1 MNKKIIATLGPSSF
15 KKDIVKQMDKYGVEY
30 FRINLSHTEPK
41 DFAPLVKK
49 ISKWTNKKICPD
61 TEGSQLRIGKIKNDY
76 KTLYTN
82 DEYYIY
88 SKKKYKKLIKD
99 DLSFNIDNPGDV
111 LKVGDILNI
120 DFNGVSVQVIEII
133 NKEKIKV
140 RTLIG
145 GAIASNKGIAVDREI
160 NLPTFSK
167 KDLKILSIAAK
178 LKLKNIFL
186 SFCSSSN
193 DVKLLRKKFNYPI
206 EIISKI
212 ESTKGLKNL
221 SSICR
226 ESDSIL
232 IDRGDLSRDVQ
243 LEKIPHA
250 QRYILSIAN
259 KNKTKTFIATNLM
272 ESMIENKQP
281 TRAELNDIYGALE
294 SGANGLVLAAET
306 AVGKYP
312 DDAVRILSNIIYE
325 FNNKNK
331 SMNLSSILKFSTPL
345 IIEPH
350 GKTLINNYKDHSFLE
365 ELNNPQ
371 SLYIDE
377 KTISDVFQICNGV
390 YSPLDK
396 FMDIAEIKSVI
407 EKNKLKNG
415 ISWTL
420 PILFQIHSEQKKN
433 IPTKGYVLLKNKKT
447 KKLIAYFKIEKI
459 EKLSNLEKYFFK
471 WFGTKD
477 PNHPGYADV
486 LKKGNFIVS
495 GTPYLV
501 SENNSILS
509 KYELTPNQT
518 RRIFHLKGWS
528 KIIGFHTR
536 NIPHSGHEYIQ
547 KKAYENI
554 NADCLFISPVIGDK
568 KRGDFSSEIILRT
581 YEKLLLSKSYL
592 EYQSFLSG
600 FNTYSRYAGPREAVF
615 TALCRKNFGC
625 SHFIIGRDH
634 TGLKNFYKPT
644 ASIELFDKVETG
656 LKIIP
661 FEEIVYDSKKKIFSE
676 KLKSNKN
683 IYKISATQIR
693 ENILSG
699 NFKKNYLTSTVVY
712 KELKEAIIKSH
723 KLFVE

>member
-15 KKDIVKQMDKYGVEY
+15 KKDVVKKMDNYGVEY
-30 FRINLSHTEPK
+30 FRINLSHTEIK

-61 TEGSQLRIGKIKNDY
+61 TEGSQLRIGKIKNNH
-76 KTLYTN
+76 KNLITN
-82 DEYYIY
+82 DEFYIY
-88 SKKKYKKLIKD
+88 SKNKYKNLTKD
-99 DLSFNIDNPGDV
+99 ELSFNIDNPGA
-111 LKVGDILNI
+111 LLRVGDILNI

-140 RTLIG
+140 RTLMG
-145 GAIASNKGIAVDREI
+145 GSIASNKGIAVDREI

-186 SFCSSSN
+186 SFCASSD
-193 DVKLLRKKFNYPI
+193 DVKSLRKKFKYPI

-212 ESTKGLKNL
+212 ESTRGLKNL
-221 SSICR
+221 SDICK

-250 QRYILSIAN
+250 QRYILSIAK

-272 ESMIENKQP
+272 ESMIENRQP

-294 SGANGLVLAAET
+294 GGSNGLVLAAET

-312 DDAVRILSNIIYE
+312 VDAVRILSNIIYE
-325 FNNKNK
+325 FDNKK
-331 SMNLSSILKFSTPL
+331 TSINLKSILKFSSPL
-345 IIEPH
+345 LIEPH
-350 GKTLINNYKDHSFLE
+350 GKNLIHNYKDNSFLE
-365 ELNNPQ
+365 DLNNPQ
-371 SLYIDE
+371 SLYIDD
-377 KTISDVFQICNGV
+377 KTISDIFQICNGV

-396 FMDIAEIKSVI
+396 FMDIAETKSVI
-407 EKNKLKNG
+407 EKYKLKNG
-415 ISWTL
+415 VSWTL
-420 PILFQIHSEQKKN
+420 PILFQINSEQKNN
-433 IPTKGYVLLKNKKT
+433 IPSKGYVLLKSNKT

-459 EKLSNLEKYFFK
+459 ENLSNLEKYFYK

-477 PNHPGYADV
+477 LSHPGYSDI
-486 LKKGNFIVS
+486 LQKGDFIVS

-501 SENNSILS
+501 SENSSIIS
-509 KYELTPNQT
+509 KYELTPKQT
-518 RRIFHLKGWS
+518 RRLFHINGWN

-536 NIPHSGHEYIQ
+536 NIPHAGHEYIQ
-547 KKAYENI
+547 KKAYDNLE
-554 NADCLFISPVIGDK
+554 ADCLFISPVIGDK
-568 KRGDFSSEIILRT
+568 KRGDFSTKIILRT
-581 YEKLLLSKSYL
+581 YEKLLSSKSYL
-592 EYQSFLSG
+592 NYQSLLAG

-615 TALCRKNFGC
+615 TAICRKNFGC

-634 TGLKNFYKPT
+634 TGVKNYYKPT

-656 LKIIP
+656 LKLIP
-661 FEEIVYDSKKKIFSE
+661 FEEIIYDPKKRKYSE
-676 KLKSNKN
+676 KLKSIKN
-683 IYKISATQIR
+683 SFKISATQIR
-693 ENILSG
+693 KNILSG
-699 NFKKNYLTSTVVY
+699 KFKKNYLTSKDVY
-712 KELKEAIIKSH
+712 NEIKEAINKSH
-723 KLFVE
+723 NLFVE

>member
-15 KKDIVKQMDKYGVEY
+15 KKDVVQKMDKYGVDY
-30 FRINLSHTEPK
+30 FRINLSHTEIK

-61 TEGSQLRIGKIKNDY
+61 TEGSQLRIGRIKNNH
-76 KTLYTN
+76 KTLLLN

-88 SKKKYKKLIKD
+88 SKKKYKNLNKNELT
-99 DLSFNIDNPGDV
+99 FNIDNPGVV
-111 LKVGDILNI
+111 LKIGDILNI
-120 DFNGVSVQVIEII
+120 DFNGVSVQVIDII
-133 NKEKIKV
+133 NKEQIKV
-140 RTLIG
+140 RTIIG
-145 GAIASNKGIAVDREI
+145 GDIASNKGVAVDREL

-167 KDLKILSIAAK
+167 KDLKILTIAAK

-186 SFCSSSN
+186 SFCSNSN
-193 DVKLLRKKFNYPI
+193 DVKLLRKKFSYPI

-212 ESTKGLKNL
+212 ESTEGLKNL
-221 SSICR
+221 SSICKV
-226 ESDSIL
+226 SNSIL

-250 QRYILSIAN
+250 QRYILKIA
-259 KNKTKTFIATNLM
+259 KQNKTKTFIATNLM

-294 SGANGLVLAAET
+294 GGSNGLVLAAET

-325 FNNKNK
+325 FNNKKNSLK
-331 SMNLSSILKFSTPL
+331 LKSILEFSSPSL
-345 IIEPH
+345 IEPH
-350 GKTLINNYKDHSFLE
+350 GRTLIQNYKDDSFEE

-371 SLYIDE
+371 SLYIDD
-377 KTISDVFQICNGV
+377 KTTSDIFQICNGV

-407 EKNKLKNG
+407 EKYKLKNG

-420 PILFQIHSEQKKN
+420 PILFQINSKQKNN
-433 IPTKGYVLLKNKKT
+433 IPNKGYVLLKNIKT

-477 PNHPGYADV
+477 TNHPGYSDI

-501 SENNSILS
+501 PRNNSIIS

-518 RRIFHLKGWS
+518 RRLFHINGWS

-547 KKAYENI
+547 KKAYENFD
-554 NADCLFISPVIGDK
+554 ADCLFISPVIGDK
-568 KRGDFSSEIILRT
+568 KKGDFSTEIILRT
-581 YEKLLLSKSYL
+581 YEKLLSSKSYL
-592 EYQSFLSG
+592 NYQSLLAG

-634 TGLKNFYKPT
+634 TGVKDYYKPT
-644 ASIELFDKVETG
+644 ASIELFNKVDTG
-656 LKIIP
+656 LKLIP
-661 FEEIVYDSKKKIFSE
+661 FEEIIYDSKKRIYYE
-676 KLKSNKN
+676 KLKDTKN
-683 IYKISATQIR
+683 TFKISATQIR
-693 ENILSG
+693 ENILNG
-699 NFKKNYLTSTVVY
+699 KFKKNYLTSNDVY
-712 KELKEAIIKSH
+712 NEIKEAINKSH
-723 KLFVE
+723 NLFVE